1 MWARTQLA
9 VYERDEWQCR
19 MPSCTCPEGR
29 DLDQAQVGQCAP
41 WAPSVDHIV
50 PRALGGTNDR
60 SNLRAAHQRCNQ
72 QAAKGLRQQPATPK
86 KPNTARRPSYSRRA
100 LSYPVASAFPGNQ
113 GSRWS

>member
-19 MPSCTCPEGR
+19 M
-29 DLDQAQVGQCAP
+29 
-41 WAPSVDHIV
+41 
-50 PRALGGTNDR
+50 
-60 SNLRAAHQRCNQ
+60 
-72 QAAKGLRQQPATPK
+72 
-86 KPNTARRPSYSRRA
+86 PSYSRRA